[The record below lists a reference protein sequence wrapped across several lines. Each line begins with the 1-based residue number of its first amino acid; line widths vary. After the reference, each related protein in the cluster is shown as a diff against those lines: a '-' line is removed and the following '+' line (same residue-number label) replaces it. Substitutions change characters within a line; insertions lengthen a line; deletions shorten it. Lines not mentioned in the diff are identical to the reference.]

1 MASTVRHITFD
12 CTDPHEPYEV
22 AEFWS
27 AVLDR
32 PVDAL
37 DAPGDDTVSLAA
49 VPGAPALMFVRGAEK
64 KSERNRVLL
73 DLEPDGTQAAEIRRL
88 TALGA
93 TFVGE
98 IDRDGGDGGCG
109 GDGQGVEGGWAVLAD
124 PAGNEFRV
132 SVGREERHAGE
143 PLPTPKAVVL
153 RRADEG
159 YPGVQGGVFTQGVS
173 AETVDTK
180 ALCLHEVRIPPH
192 SSGRPHLHAGHES
205 AIYVISGRHEIRH
218 GEGLAECD
226 ELGPGDMVFIPADT
240 PHMPVT
246 RDEAVLCIVAR
257 TDPSEQE
264 SVHLLTDGAPA

>member
-1 MASTVRHITFD
+1 MASTVRHITFE

-27 AVLDR
+27 EVLDR
-32 PVDAL
+32 AVDAL

-49 VPGAPALMFVRGAEK
+49 APGAPALMFVRGAEK
-64 KSERNRVLL
+64 KSERGRVLL
-73 DLEPDGTQAAEIRRL
+73 DLEPEGTQAAEIRRL

-93 TFVGE
+93 TLAVE
-98 IDRDGGDGGCG
+98 DDRGGAT
-109 GDGQGVEGGWAVLAD
+109 GGWVVLAD

-132 SVGREERHAGE
+132 SVGTEESRAGE
-143 PLPTPKAVVL
+143 PLPAPKAVVL

-173 AETVDTK
+173 SETVDTK
-180 ALCLHEVRIPPH
+180 GLCLHEVRIPPH

-218 GEGLAECD
+218 GDGLAECD
-226 ELGPGDMVFIPADT
+226 EIGPGDMVFIPADT

-246 RDEAVLCIVAR
+246 GDEPVLCIVAR

>member
-1 MASTVRHITFD
+1 MSDRSKRMASRIRHITFG
-12 CTDPHEPYEV
+12 CTEPYEPYEI
-22 AEFWS
+22 AGFWS
-27 AVLDR
+27 EVLGRAVGEQ
-32 PVDAL
+32 
-37 DAPGDDTVSLAA
+37 DAPGDDVVSLAA
-49 VPGAPALMFVRGAEK
+49 VPGAPDLLFVRVTEK
-64 KSERNRVLL
+64 KAQPNQVLI
-73 DLEPDGTQAAEIRRL
+73 DLEPEGTRAAEIRRL

-93 TFVGE
+93 TRVGSA
-98 IDRDGGDGGCG
+98 DAV
-109 GDGQGVEGGWAVLAD
+109 VEGGWVTLAD

-132 SVGREERHAGE
+132 CAGTGDRYGGAH
-143 PLPTPKAVVL
+143 PLPAPKAVVL
-153 RRADEG
+153 RRTDEG

-192 SSGRPHLHAGHES
+192 TSGRPHLHAGHES

-218 GEGLAECD
+218 GEGLTESD

-246 RDEAVLCIVAR
+246 HDEPVLCVVAR

-264 SVHLLTDGAPA
+264 SVHLLTDGTPA